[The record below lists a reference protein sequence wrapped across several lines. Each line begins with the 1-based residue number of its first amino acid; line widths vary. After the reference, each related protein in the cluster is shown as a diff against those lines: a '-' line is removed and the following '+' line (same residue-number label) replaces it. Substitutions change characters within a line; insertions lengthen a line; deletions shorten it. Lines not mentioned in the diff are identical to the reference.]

1 MTLSSPDDKI
11 GALALPDRLRVL
23 LAAAVELTSP
33 HDLNGVLQ
41 SIVDG
46 AATVADARYAA
57 LGIYGSE
64 GRISTFVHHGMD
76 PATVQQIGDLPEGRG
91 LLGQVIVADDPIRL
105 DELGDDP
112 RGCGFPTGHPP
123 MHSFLGVPVVRRGR
137 RYGNLYLT
145 EKRSG
150 GPFDDEDEVLVVAI
164 AAFAAAAIESAELVE
179 TERERAEAIAARVV
193 AEEQARARREL
204 LAHTIG
210 AQEAE
215 RSRVSRD
222 LHDDVGQA
230 LTSVLLGIKLVED
243 SLNAARVDLD
253 DVRGRSAELRE
264 LVADAL
270 RRARELAFDLRPTVL
285 DDVGLAPA
293 LERLSADIAQRSG
306 LRVELAVG
314 LRANERLAP
323 ETETVLYRVVQEA
336 LTNIV
341 RHAQASTVSVAVT
354 GLGERVRTQIE
365 DDGVGF
371 DASSR
376 PGPGHLGVV
385 GMEER
390 AYLVGGTVTV
400 TSAPGEGTIV
410 QIEVPRG

>member
-23 LAAAVELTSP
+23 LAAAVELTGP

-41 SIVDG
+41 RIVDG
-46 AATVADARYAA
+46 AAPVADARDAA
-57 LGIYGSE
+57 LGVYGDE
-64 GRISTFVHHGMD
+64 DRISTFVHHGMD

-336 LTNIV
+336 FTNIV

-354 GLGERVRTQIE
+354 GLGERVRTQID